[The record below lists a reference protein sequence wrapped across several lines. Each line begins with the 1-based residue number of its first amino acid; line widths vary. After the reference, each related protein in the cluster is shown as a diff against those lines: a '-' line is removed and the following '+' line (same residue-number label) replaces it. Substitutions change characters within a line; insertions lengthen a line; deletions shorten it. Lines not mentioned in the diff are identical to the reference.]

1 MKWHGG
7 DWPEEWVL
15 ARNISAKRLIDEFRQ
30 RKKMQNF
37 QLVKPSIFMNAV
49 LRVRQGSLELVTK
62 KEAEL
67 PEENPFKF
75 LFDPKTQER
84 IPDPKNE
91 KEMENHPYKE
101 HFIAAKIKEKMEN
114 LGWKTYVEVPRNTVP
129 KGTKILRPV
138 VVYTTKYNNNGEI
151 EKFKCRVCLDGSRV
165 SVPES
170 ESYES
175 IANFGIIRLLLCLA
189 CRFGMYIAVIDV
201 KIFFLQARMPN
212 DKEYFAEI
220 PPGWEEGEPGKNV
233 AKVLAPWYGLPEAAK
248 LAGDQLV
255 EAMEAAGMKENPWL
269 PKVFFKWEGDDLTMC
284 ATHIDDAPWMFTNQ
298 DKFTKTTDMI

>member
-7 DWPEEWVL
+7 DWPEECVL

-49 LRVRQGSLELVTK
+49 LRVRQGSLKLVTK

-189 CRFGMYIAVIDV
+189 CRFGMYIAVTDV
-201 KIFFLQARMPN
+201 KNF
-212 DKEYFAEI
+212 
-220 PPGWEEGEPGKNV
+220 KN
-233 AKVLAPWYGLPEAAK
+233 AK
-248 LAGDQLV
+248 
-255 EAMEAAGMKENPWL
+255 
-269 PKVFFKWEGDDLTMC
+269 
-284 ATHIDDAPWMFTNQ
+284 
-298 DKFTKTTDMI
+298 